1 MASITMR
8 KHKDGQRVFRFRVM
22 VNGEVFSKTWP
33 DKTDEQIPLTWSD
46 KRAQNAADK
55 QATLFE
61 NECKRGAV
69 SNDKRT
75 LTEYSNYVIDFKEKT
90 GVLKPLTIEGYRDLM
105 RRISNSRLGKMR
117 LSDITAKDI
126 NTFYIELS
134 ENGQNRTTGGKLSVK
149 TIREHHVLIHAV
161 LKQAVKEGI
170 LLYNPADNAT
180 PPKLDKKEASYFT
193 PEQIAD
199 ILNALDHEPQFW
211 RAFTYLLI
219 GSGMRRGEA
228 VALKWSDIDFKSG
241 RVYIHKNINRNRKGQ
256 LIEGSTKTGKGRT
269 ISLPDEALK
278 ELQAWRRLQ
287 ADLLGVLNVGYVF
300 AIDNPQR
307 PIYPASVTHYYA
319 RFSEKYNLPHINPHA
334 FRHTQ
339 ASVILQSGD
348 IVAASSRL
356 GHSRTST
363 TTDIYG
369 HMMNATD
376 KQTAKQVSKTLFKK
390 KNKVNRTKQ
399 AVEHK

>member
-1 MASITMR
+1 MASVTMR
-8 KHKDGQRVFRFRVM
+8 KHKDGSRVFRFRVM
-22 VNGEVFSKTWP
+22 VNGEVFCKTWP
-33 DKTDEQIPLTWSD
+33 DKKDEQIPLTWSD

-55 QATLFE
+55 KAALFE
-61 NECKRGAV
+61 DDCKRGAV
-69 SNDKRT
+69 TKDRRT
-75 LTEYSNYVIDFKEKT
+75 LEAYCNYVIDFKEAT

-105 RRISNSRLGKMR
+105 RRISTSSLGKMR

-126 NTFYIELS
+126 NTFYQELS
-134 ENGQNRTTGGKLSVK
+134 GDGQNRTTGGKLSVK
-149 TIREHHVLIHAV
+149 TIREHHVLIHAA

-193 PEQIAD
+193 PEQITD

-228 VALKWSDIDFKSG
+228 VALKWSDIDFKTG
-241 RVYIHKNINRNRKGQ
+241 RVYIHKNINRNRKGD

-269 ISLPDEALK
+269 ISLPDEVIK
-278 ELQAWRRLQ
+278 ELQAWRRVQ
-287 ADLLGVLNVGYVF
+287 SDLLGVLNVGGYVF
-300 AIDNPQR
+300 AIDEPQK

-339 ASVILQSGD
+339 ASIILQSGD

-376 KQTAKQVSKTLFKK
+376 KQTAERVSDALFRQKK
-390 KNKVNRTKQ
+390 S
-399 AVEHK
+399 E